1 MILPLV
7 SLGFALLVA
16 VVVVLHYRRRVL
28 SSEPDTTLTDDMI
41 RQIEE
46 QGRLRIEDGEPLDL
60 DEIREQEEQF
70 WEESWDEPDE
80 W

>member
-16 VVVVLHYRRRVL
+16 VVVALHYRRRVL

-46 QGRLRIEDGEPLDL
+46 EGRLRIEDSEPLDL